1 MHGEADRPSETQ
13 RLKDRT
19 RMKPWSINPVFAVI
33 EATDLYFIESHNK
46 WFPVPRHWVGDF
58 VISHT
63 YAIKSRNSK

>member
-1 MHGEADRPSETQ
+1 
-13 RLKDRT
+13 
-19 RMKPWSINPVFAVI
+19 MKPWKINPVFALI

-63 YAIKSRNSK
+63 YAIKSRNPK

>member
-1 MHGEADRPSETQ
+1 
-13 RLKDRT
+13 
-19 RMKPWSINPVFAVI
+19 MKPWAINPVFALI
-33 EATDLYFIESHNK
+33 EATDLYFIESRNK